1 MTNQNLSLFWAPA
14 CEIPT
19 IGNPYFQSK
28 TETERLALQ
37 LAGELGAKITGK
49 PPQLLRSQ
57 VKLFYDNPLVM
68 NINKART
75 ELGYDPRDGETAVRQ
90 ARDYLLED
98 SYPQLFQA
106 S

>member
-1 MTNQNLSLFWAPA
+1 M
-14 CEIPT
+14 
-19 IGNPYFQSK
+19 
-28 TETERLALQ
+28 ALQ

-57 VKLFYDNPLVM
+57 VKLFYDNPRVM
-68 NINKART
+68 NINKARI

-90 ARDYLLED
+90 ALVYLMEEY
-98 SYPQLFQA
+98 YPHLFQA